1 MDPSARSGQHA
12 SWAASAAVV
21 GGTPDGAVAC
31 SYGLRAAEA
40 AAGSLH
46 IGRML
51 FKPVGGS
58 SGQADIVNTR
68 RQLPTNAY
76 ALTDTSSQDQLYG
89 IASTPRASRKKKRTA
104 HQ

>member
-46 IGRML
+46 IGWML

-58 SGQADIVNTR
+58 SGPLQ
-68 RQLPTNAY
+68 
-76 ALTDTSSQDQLYG
+76 
-89 IASTPRASRKKKRTA
+89 
-104 HQ
+104 